1 MALDRAATR
10 EPTIEEIEAEIR
22 QAKFQDGP
30 ADQLMAAR
38 AKSAMMRER
47 SRDMKDKR
55 LVSAY
60 LAGYRTG
67 QKAGDV
73 KPIMYAVMVFVI
85 CVTAIKLLP
94 ALFS

>member
-1 MALDRAATR
+1 MALDRTATR

-22 QAKFQDGP
+22 QAKYQDGP

-73 KPIMYAVMVFVI
+73 KPVLYFFMVLAL
-85 CVTAIKLLP
+85 CLAAIKVIP